1 MMERD
6 EGRGEKRKENKGWR
20 IERSIM
26 EEDKRE
32 GEERRERRG
41 VERRRVE
48 LQDHL
53 FRVSSS
59 YTAGRAPPHVARCY
73 QYATSNM
80 LRR

>member
-1 MMERD
+1 MEERD
-6 EGRGEKRKENKGWR
+6 RRARRG
-20 IERSIM
+20 
-26 EEDKRE
+26 EDKRE
-32 GEERRERRG
+32 GEERKERRG